1 MPESPR
7 TFADLM
13 TAARASRNPG
23 LPGQWT
29 PTACQIWRDADPED
43 ARLLEA
49 ALAWE
54 LLTGRLARPE
64 DEPTVRERRRLM
76 DEATARAGQEGG
88 KK

>member
-13 TAARASRNPG
+13 TAARSSKNPG
-23 LPGQWT
+23 LPVQWT
-29 PTACQIWRDADPED
+29 PAACKVWRDADPED

-54 LLTGRLARPE
+54 LLTERLARPE
-64 DEPTVRERRRLM
+64 DEPAVRERRRLM
-76 DEATARAGQEGG
+76 DEATARAGKEGG